1 MFENIQ
7 NSVWHAFDYI
17 SVETGRVEAL
27 KSKLKVGNMMMI
39 CLKKKF
45 ILVSNHIDLTGK
57 NTQGS
62 LKTNF

>member
-27 KSKLKVGNMMMI
+27 KSKLKVG
-39 CLKKKF
+39 KK
-45 ILVSNHIDLTGK
+45 NDDLSQK
-57 NTQGS
+57 EVYS
-62 LKTNF
+62 DIKSY